1 MDGSEKARRRREEAA
16 RLRQVANSAA
26 PRAYQD
32 PKKEALK
39 LEDLDPN
46 DNNNK
51 GMDNT
56 TFGNVVDL
64 YGAFTQDDSW
74 RTRPISTAVSM
85 SSYALA
91 YILLLIV
98 LSVAQCSWWY
108 EPGMY
113 SDRDPSVVS
122 HGR

>member
-1 MDGSEKARRRREEAA
+1 MDGNERASKRREEAA
-16 RLRQVANSAA
+16 KLRQVANSAA

-32 PKKEALK
+32 PKDEALT

-46 DNNNK
+46 DKTK

-56 TFGNVVDL
+56 VVGNVVDL
-64 YGAFTQDDSW
+64 YGAFTKDDSW
-74 RTRPISTAVSM
+74 RTRPISTAVSL
-85 SSYALA
+85 SSYVLA

-98 LSVAQCSWWY
+98 LSTAQCSWWY

-113 SDRDPSVVS
+113 SDFNASVVS